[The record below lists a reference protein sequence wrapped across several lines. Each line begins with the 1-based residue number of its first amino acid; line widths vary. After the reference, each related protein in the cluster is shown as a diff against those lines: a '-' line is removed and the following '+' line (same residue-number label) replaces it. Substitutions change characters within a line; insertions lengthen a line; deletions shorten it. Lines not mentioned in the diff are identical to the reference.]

1 MKITKNIYTGWKTT
15 VLGILFLVVGGAYLY
30 FNETPDSTITV
41 FLFTMGG
48 IGIIAPDKLINK
60 LLK

>member
-1 MKITKNIYTGWKTT
+1 MSIKNIREGWKMTL
-15 VLGILFLVVGGAYLY
+15 LGVLFLIIGGAYLWI
-30 FNETPDSTITV
+30 NETPDSMISI

-48 IGIIAPDKLINK
+48 VGVVAPDKLINK